1 MDMNTLIKSGEME
14 RTLEQPASIR
24 DFASI
29 MRSETVQTI
38 SPQCEMY
45 RFASS
50 RFSTDAETRDYYF
63 ETGFELANNLCEF
76 LKEVGTNPYQED
88 LLDYAAGYG
97 RVTRYFVPVFKSVT
111 AADIAEDMIT
121 FHSQTLGIEGW
132 VSPPD
137 PAGLRARTDRYD
149 VVFVFSLFT
158 HLPRDT
164 WSKWLAAIFS
174 MVKENGYLV
183 FSTHSYELF
192 ELIAPGK
199 FDAKHKRD
207 FVFWEAN
214 ETEGRLPTSAYGCN
228 IVTEKF
234 VRKELSRLKTAE
246 FIRRYRKGEF
256 DRYHD
261 IYIAR
266 KKCESARQNIAQTQ
280 LSGESS
286 MLNKLFSL
294 FSKMRSG

>member
-1 MDMNTLIKSGEME
+1 ME
-14 RTLEQPASIR
+14 RTLERPDSIK
-24 DFASI
+24 DFAGI
-29 MRSETVQTI
+29 MRAETVQTI
-38 SPQCEMY
+38 SPRCEMY

-50 RFSTDAETRDYYF
+50 RFSTDAETHEYYF
-63 ETGFELANNLCEF
+63 ETGFELASNLCTF
-76 LKEVGTNPYQED
+76 LEEVGIDPYQGD

-97 RVTRYFVPVFKSVT
+97 RVTRWFVPVFNSVT

-121 FHSQTLGIEGW
+121 FNSQTLGTKSWI
-132 VSPPD
+132 SPSD
-137 PAGLRARTDRYD
+137 PAGLRARADRYD

-174 MVKENGYLV
+174 MVKENGYLI

-192 ELIAPGK
+192 KLLAPGK
-199 FDAKHKRD
+199 FETKPKKD

-214 ETEGRLPTSAYGCN
+214 ETEGRLPTSVYGCN

-234 VRKELSRLKTAE
+234 VRKELRRLKTADY
-246 FIRRYRKGEF
+246 IRRYKKGEF
-256 DRYHD
+256 DRFHD

-266 KKCESARQNIAQTQ
+266 KK
-280 LSGESS
+280 G
-286 MLNKLFSL
+286 
-294 FSKMRSG
+294 